1 MTDAKKMPYDVK
13 GKRVAILATHG
24 FETSELMKPR
34 AALDEAGARVSVVSL
49 PESDSTIRGF
59 SNGEWS
65 GEVSVDS
72 TLGEVSESDFDA
84 LLLPG
89 GLMNPDR
96 LRGFDSAVRFVR
108 DFFEAGKPVSAI
120 CHAPW
125 LLAEADVLKGRS
137 VTSYPTI
144 RTDLEN
150 AGANWTDSEVVT
162 DQGLVTSRS
171 PHDLPAFI
179 DKMLEEIAEG
189 RHAGQTA

>member
-1 MTDAKKMPYDVK
+1 MTDAKKMRHDIS

-24 FETSELMKPR
+24 FETTELMEPKS
-34 AALDEAGARVSVVSL
+34 ALEHAGAKVSVVSL

-65 GEVSVDS
+65 GEVSVDI
-72 TLGEVSESDFDA
+72 TLADASETDFDA
-84 LLLPG
+84 LVLPG

-96 LRGFDSAVRFVR
+96 LRGFDTAVSFVR
-108 DFFEAGKPVSAI
+108 DFFESGKPVSAI

-125 LLAEADVLKGRS
+125 LLAEADVLRGRS

-150 AGANWTDSEVVT
+150 AGANWSNEPVVT

-171 PHDLPAFI
+171 PEDLSAFME
-179 DKMLEEIAEG
+179 KMLEEISEG